1 MVLLGQ
7 CLKRPVSTAFA
18 RGSSQRSFASEGDLF
33 MSSIRESRSCGLAS
47 VTELVGAA
55 RARGLQLATNQAEL
69 DQTGLDFHVV
79 HGADEHGTRWI
90 VRTPRRSDVVAAA
103 RVEARVLSLVAP
115 RLPVEVPIWRVHDDD
130 VIAYRRLEGTPAV
143 TLDENGPKWNVIDP
157 AAPCEAFL
165 DSFATMLASL
175 QSITVEEAERA
186 GVPIRPIARSRA
198 TIAGAMEATR
208 KVLAPSDAVW
218 SRWQRWLSNDD
229 LWPTHIALV
238 HGDLHPG
245 HMLLAPDGTLTGVLD
260 WTEAQ
265 FTDPSLDL
273 AMFFGCFGAKALEAL
288 LSRFERAGGKVW
300 PGLVAHAVERW
311 AAFPALG
318 AEWALRTNNDGVLE
332 HVRAQLAALPPPI
345 GVD

>member
-1 MVLLGQ
+1 
-7 CLKRPVSTAFA
+7 
-18 RGSSQRSFASEGDLF
+18 
-33 MSSIRESRSCGLAS
+33 MSSIRESRSFGLTS
-47 VTELVGAA
+47 VAELVGAA
-55 RARGLQLATNQAEL
+55 RARGLSLTTNQAEL

-79 HGADEHGTRWI
+79 HGADEQGTRWI

-103 RVEARVLSLVAP
+103 RVEARALSLVAP
-115 RLPVEVPIWRVHDDD
+115 RLAVEVPIWRVHDDD

-143 TLDENGPKWNVIDP
+143 TLDENGPRWNVIDP
-157 AAPCEAFL
+157 TSPCETFL

-175 QSITVEEAERA
+175 QSVSLEEAERA

-218 SRWQRWLSNDD
+218 SRWQRWLANDS

-245 HMLLAPDGTLTGVLD
+245 HMLLASDGTLTGVLD

-265 FTDPSLDL
+265 VTDPSIDL
-273 AMFFGCFGAKALEAL
+273 AMFFGCFGAKALDAL

-300 PGLVAHAVERW
+300 PGLAAHAAERW
-311 AAFPALG
+311 AAFPALA
-318 AEWALRTNNDGVLE
+318 AEWALRTNNDGALE
-332 HVRAQLAALPPPI
+332 HARSQLAALPPPI
-345 GVD
+345 GGD